1 MTWVS
6 VELDSIGAGVEQER
20 YKDVFEGLVEQVMS
34 EQGVAM
40 VMVRVEVMGFVTR
53 GRHCCRGDN

>member
-1 MTWVS
+1 MS

-20 YKDVFEGLVEQVMS
+20 YKDAFESLVEQVMS

-40 VMVRVEVMGFVTR
+40 VMVRVEVMGVVMR
-53 GRHCCRGDN
+53 GRHCRRGDN